1 MTLKNKKILIIVGG
15 GIAAYKALD
24 LIRLLKKNNVIIKT
38 ILTKSGREFVTPLSI
53 TTLTKSKT
61 FEDMFD
67 RNSEA
72 EIDHISLSRWADLII
87 VLPTTANF
95 MRSRKVF
102 FRAQGLRPR
111 TRYFPYLGRRSIDA
125 FAKGETSYTRFG
137 TTSVEIGNLFFDDIV
152 NYSVANANTVYED
165 EIRGLQ
171 ETAKQIQRDMIAS
184 IDPSLVYE
192 HDFNL
197 KVTPLSIRTI
207 DFTESDMERIVESYL
222 KGETPIP
229 CVQCNQ
235 TVKFKDLF
243 EVAKDLNA
251 DALITGHYVKSITK
265 NNSTDMYRAIDQNR
279 DQSYFLFNTTKEQL
293 DYLRF
298 PLGGLLKNQT
308 RDIAK
313 KLNLNVADKPDSQD
327 ICFVPNG
334 DYASVIERFKPNSF
348 KKGNIKNLDG
358 KVIGVH
364 DGIINYTIGQRKGIK
379 IADTDALYVLMIN
392 SDKNEIIVGPKDKL
406 GKKEI
411 EIKNLNLLV
420 KKEEFENNI
429 FVKVRSTGKL
439 LRAKVNLN
447 LNNKGI
453 VILENAEEGISP
465 GQACVFYSK
474 DSYGDKVLGG
484 GWITS

>member
-1 MTLKNKKILIIVGG
+1 MNNDLNSIGLDKKPSDTTVVVAMSGGVDSSTVAGMMKKEGFNVIGITLKLYDDGKEVAASKQCCSGQDIMDAKRVAQKLDIEHKVLYYQNKFKLG
-15 GIAAYKALD
+15 
-24 LIRLLKKNNVIIKT
+24 VI
-38 ILTKSGREFVTPLSI
+38 
-53 TTLTKSKT
+53 
-61 FEDMFD
+61 D
-67 RNSEA
+67 
-72 EIDHISLSRWADLII
+72 
-87 VLPTTANF
+87 NF
-95 MRSRKVF
+95 
-102 FRAQGLRPR
+102 
-111 TRYFPYLGRRSIDA
+111 
-125 FAKGETSYTRFG
+125 
-137 TTSVEIGNLFFDDIV
+137 
-152 NYSVANANTVYED
+152 
-165 EIRGLQ
+165 
-171 ETAKQIQRDMIAS
+171 
-184 IDPSLVYE
+184 
-192 HDFNL
+192 
-197 KVTPLSIRTI
+197 
-207 DFTESDMERIVESYL
+207 VESYL

-243 EVAKDLNA
+243 EVSKDLKA

-334 DYASVIERFKPNSF
+334 NYASVIEKFKPNSF

-358 KVIGVH
+358 EVIGVH
-364 DGIINYTIGQRKGIK
+364 DGIVNFTIGQRKGIK
-379 IADTDALYVLMIN
+379 IADKEPLYVLMIN
-392 SDKNEIIVGPKDKL
+392 SDKNEIIVGPKVKL